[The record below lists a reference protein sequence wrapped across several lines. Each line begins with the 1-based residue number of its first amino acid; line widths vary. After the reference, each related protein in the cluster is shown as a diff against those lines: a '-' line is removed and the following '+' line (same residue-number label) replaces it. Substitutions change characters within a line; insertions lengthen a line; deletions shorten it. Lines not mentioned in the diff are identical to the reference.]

1 MNWRVK
7 CRLKYAVIGR
17 YFLPESAF
25 IRAARRETLR
35 LPVFLCMTPLETERM
50 VSDSALRNAAAAAFA
65 SPAAIASS
73 TVRHDERVRVR
84 RALLTAVRRP
94 MTRLAF
100 FADLVFA
107 MMFSEFQLIF
117 RRRSGGV

>member
-7 CRLKYAVIGR
+7 YRQKYAEIGR
-17 YFLPESAF
+17 YFFAESAL

-35 LPVFLCMTPLETERM
+35 LPVFLCSTPLETARI
-50 VSDSALRNAAAAAFA
+50 VSDSACLSAACAAFA
-65 SPAAIASS
+65 SPLAMASS
-73 TVRHDERVRVR
+73 AARHDERVRVR

-100 FADLVFA
+100 F
-107 MMFSEFQLIF
+107 
-117 RRRSGGV
+117 